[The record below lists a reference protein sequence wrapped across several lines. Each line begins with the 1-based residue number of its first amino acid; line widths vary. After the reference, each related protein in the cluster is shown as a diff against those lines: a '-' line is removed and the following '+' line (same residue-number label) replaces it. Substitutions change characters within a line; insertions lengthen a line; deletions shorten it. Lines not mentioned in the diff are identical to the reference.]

1 LCARLSGRKSFAQL
15 TPSPTRFTPQ
25 SISPWPR
32 RKTHRSTSGA
42 LPRSSS
48 TSPLTPI
55 IIETREGLLKGLV
68 APSSKWIGQSSNT
81 TRNITSFIDL
91 IWIERFSAVTI
102 TCVTWWADL
111 CGEWMGLN
119 RGGTTGSRSS
129 RRSATTDVE
138 EWERPVRFEE
148 KSTVALSTGT
158 HLARPELWPKHID
171 GGKKNY
177 EEMMRGIVGAVRMI
191 SISGVRLRN

>member
-55 IIETREGLLKGLV
+55 IETREGLLKGLV

-81 TRNITSFIDL
+81 TGNITSFIDL
-91 IWIERFSAVTI
+91 IWIERFPASLS
-102 TCVTWWADL
+102 TCGALVGRLKHRLPQRTDGCWID
-111 CGEWMGLN
+111 GRDSTSG
-119 RGGTTGSRSS
+119 S
-129 RRSATTDVE
+129 RRSWPSAVAGVE
-138 EWERPVRFEE
+138 KMEMAPLPSRRAWWHFR
-148 KSTVALSTGT
+148 LDLTG
-158 HLARPELWPKHID
+158 LGMSYGP
-171 GGKKNY
+171 
-177 EEMMRGIVGAVRMI
+177 
-191 SISGVRLRN
+191 SISTAVQRITRK